1 MGLHSHSVTAAVDP
15 RIVWDRW
22 TDVEHWPADDPDCE
36 KAQLNGPLAKGALG
50 WTKPRGGRRVTFRIA
65 EVDRRAWRFAL
76 ESKLP
81 LGVLVFGHTLQRP
94 ETSEEGVDESADAV
108 DSDVWVMTHTVT
120 ITGPL
125 AKVWDRLIGRR
136 IAQGLP
142 VVMDNIVK
150 AAAV

>member
-1 MGLHSHSVTAAVDP
+1 MGVHSHSVTAAVDP
-15 RIVWDRW
+15 RVVWDRW
-22 TDVEHWPADDPDCE
+22 TDVEHWPVDDPDCE

-50 WTKPRGGRRVTFRIA
+50 WTKPRGGRRVSFRIA
-65 EVDRRAWRFAL
+65 EVDRRALRFAL

-81 LGVLVFGHTLQRP
+81 LGVLLFDHTLERP
-94 ETSEEGVDESADAV
+94 EVTDPAGEDDP
-108 DSDVWVMTHTVT
+108 DVWVLTHTVT

-142 VVMDNIVK
+142 VVMGNIVR